1 MTDLNVIIRP
11 VVTEKSS
18 LKNAEGKYVFEVKKS
33 ARKTTIKRVFEEMY
47 GVKAVDIKTHIIQH
61 KLRVLG
67 RNRILTKRPVTKR
80 AIISVAKGKTIDQ
93 FKIKQK

>member
-1 MTDLNVIIRP
+1 MTNLNIIVRP
-11 VVTEKSS
+11 IVTEKSS
-18 LKNAEGKYVFEVKKS
+18 LKNAEGKYVFEVLKS
-33 ARKTTIKRVFEEMY
+33 ARKTTIKRAFEEIY

-80 AIISVAKGKTIDQ
+80 AIISIAKGKTIDQ